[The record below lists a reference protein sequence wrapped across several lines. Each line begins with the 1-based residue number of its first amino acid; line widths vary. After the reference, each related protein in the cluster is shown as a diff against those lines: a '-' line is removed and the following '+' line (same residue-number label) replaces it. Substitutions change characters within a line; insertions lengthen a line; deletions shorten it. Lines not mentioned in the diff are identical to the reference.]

1 MLPGLPSW
9 DFYQVSGWTLGRLPS
24 FTEFFAVIRSDY
36 LVLLGCQLNSKAL
49 TYFYRVLHWNLELLP
64 SFTGFPAELYG
75 AYLVLPS
82 FPLISGAIKDTLGF
96 SCSFSWIFSRLELAW
111 TRLKKSWMSFLRVFP
126 LEIFENGV
134 GSFGGFH
141 FIRVESSIDERNC
154 FLLLSG
160 AEVIDEAAT
169 WKGIQ
174 ARTINERFIG
184 PPRSSLNGQWM
195 EPMDGGEW
203 ALIIRGQLERSVIQ
217 LGKTR

>member
-1 MLPGLPSW
+1 MKSSVLKKANRVSRFLPGFALMLPGLPSW

-111 TRLKKSWMSFLRVFP
+111 TWLKKKVECPFCEFFLWKSSKTALDLLGGSTLFGLNRVLTSVTVF
-126 LEIFENGV
+126 FY
-134 GSFGGFH
+134 S
-141 FIRVESSIDERNC
+141 RVLKWSMRRRPEKEFKR
-154 FLLLSG
+154 
-160 AEVIDEAAT
+160 E
-169 WKGIQ
+169 Q
-174 ARTINERFIG
+174 
-184 PPRSSLNGQWM
+184 
-195 EPMDGGEW
+195 
-203 ALIIRGQLERSVIQ
+203 
-217 LGKTR
+217 